1 MENYYELLDLREQDD
16 RETIENELKKLNKTY
31 RQRAN
36 HKDAKIRNEATERVN
51 LAARAMVK
59 FRSDDDRAAY
69 DRELNE
75 AKSQKQLQEPLIDI
89 DFYAF
94 LGLPILASVE
104 EIQNKLNQLERN
116 LGTLSNGNNSAT
128 REQQLI
134 SDARN
139 ILLALERR
147 KKYDEQVTAK
157 RNFERHRDREKPVP
171 IIVGDVEIYDW
182 ISLEKILDQY
192 PDEGLFL
199 LQDGE
204 IEAWLK
210 WSLGQK
216 QRSAWTREIASRS
229 LRSDTPFLEFEEFQR
244 LINPNRSFVLYE
256 QGGHPRQG
264 IPIRLHQIAD
274 IPKLADS
281 NWSIFR
287 LRLDYILDWM
297 AEISDQDV
305 LKGYLAIPASENADI
320 QLERLLYSIDP
331 QLPTPQVSLQG
342 VSDQTIDFG
351 LLSKWERAEREIEI
365 IQSGRGYLY
374 GMVKTSAGWLKMS
387 TTHFG
392 GRKSALSIEVIPS
405 KLIAEQDNQ
414 CQLTFSFLDGRLP
427 PISVNII
434 VRQRTTWQSVTNVF
448 NRETKSVGEDQS
460 RSISIDDT
468 QPRVLVKPKSRLGI
482 IAVVMLLLAIGAVFV
497 FTSQNGSINLAVPA
511 VIQGWER
518 FESADVAIQ
527 MPSKYGYFSFEENLG
542 NVLNQMSSMGSQFE
556 QIAEAVRQN
565 PSLFVLW
572 LYDEEKYGTASMSSV
587 LVAREPLQQSVTLD
601 QYLDAIEN
609 LYNSSQFEIASRSIV
624 SVGRYNAGRMVVIT
638 TVVGNIQVTAI
649 TYIIISN
656 GSVWSVTYGVNS
668 NDFEENIVIYD
679 QSIRTLELP

>member
-1 MENYYELLDLREQDD
+1 
-16 RETIENELKKLNKTY
+16 
-31 RQRAN
+31 
-36 HKDAKIRNEATERVN
+36 
-51 LAARAMVK
+51 
-59 FRSDDDRAAY
+59 
-69 DRELNE
+69 
-75 AKSQKQLQEPLIDI
+75 
-89 DFYAF
+89 
-94 LGLPILASVE
+94 
-104 EIQNKLNQLERN
+104 
-116 LGTLSNGNNSAT
+116 
-128 REQQLI
+128 
-134 SDARN
+134 
-139 ILLALERR
+139 
-147 KKYDEQVTAK
+147 
-157 RNFERHRDREKPVP
+157 
-171 IIVGDVEIYDW
+171 
-182 ISLEKILDQY
+182 
-192 PDEGLFL
+192 
-199 LQDGE
+199 
-204 IEAWLK
+204 
-210 WSLGQK
+210 
-216 QRSAWTREIASRS
+216 
-229 LRSDTPFLEFEEFQR
+229 
-244 LINPNRSFVLYE
+244 
-256 QGGHPRQG
+256 
-264 IPIRLHQIAD
+264 
-274 IPKLADS
+274 
-281 NWSIFR
+281 
-287 LRLDYILDWM
+287 
-297 AEISDQDV
+297 
-305 LKGYLAIPASENADI
+305 
-320 QLERLLYSIDP
+320 
-331 QLPTPQVSLQG
+331 
-342 VSDQTIDFG
+342 
-351 LLSKWERAEREIEI
+351 
-365 IQSGRGYLY
+365 
-374 GMVKTSAGWLKMS
+374 
-387 TTHFG
+387 
-392 GRKSALSIEVIPS
+392 
-405 KLIAEQDNQ
+405 
-414 CQLTFSFLDGRLP
+414 
-427 PISVNII
+427 